1 MKKEITLIIETGD
14 DELERP
20 KKISS
25 LIYLSEKA
33 DVIMN
38 LFKYKL
44 LGIKIQDLSNDNF
57 TDITEYPQLNFN
69 WEIEE

>member
-1 MKKEITLIIETGD
+1 MRKEITLIVETGD
-14 DELERP
+14 DELKRP
-20 KKISS
+20 K
-25 LIYLSEKA
+25 YLSKKA

-38 LFKYKL
+38 LFRYEL

>member
-14 DELERP
+14 DELKRP
-20 KKISS
+20 K
-25 LIYLSEKA
+25 YLSEKA

-44 LGIKIQDLSNDNF
+44 LGIKIKDLPDDNF
-57 TDITEYPQLNFN
+57 TDITEYPHLNFN

>member
-1 MKKEITLIIETGD
+1 MRKEITLIVETGD
-14 DELERP
+14 DELKRP
-20 KKISS
+20 K
-25 LIYLSEKA
+25 YLSKKE

-38 LFKYKL
+38 LFRYEL
-44 LGIKIQDLSNDNF
+44 LGIKIQDLPNDNF

>member
-20 KKISS
+20 K
-25 LIYLSEKA
+25 YLSEKA

>member
-25 LIYLSEKA
+25 LIYLSEKQT
-33 DVIMN
+33 
-38 LFKYKL
+38 L
-44 LGIKIQDLSNDNF
+44 L
-57 TDITEYPQLNFN
+57 
-69 WEIEE
+69 